1 MEELG
6 FDLWSLSDIALEL
19 LRLDYSA
26 DPLPVVTPLSEAVF
40 SRFVSM
46 MLSRF

>member
-6 FDLWSLSDIALEL
+6 FDLWSLCDTALEL
-19 LRLDYSA
+19 LRLDCPA
-26 DPLPVVTPLSEAVF
+26 EPLPVVTPLSEAVF